1 METWSMGEVIREIL
15 SETLEVKKRILSDS
29 SLLEE
34 IERVASLIVEAYR
47 RGNKLILFGNG
58 GSAAD
63 AQHVAAEMVSKFEL
77 QRGALPAIA
86 LTTDTSI
93 LTSVAND
100 DDFSHI
106 FARQLEALVSKGDV
120 AVGISTSGNSLNVLE
135 GVKVAKERGATTV
148 GFTGMDGGML
158 AKLVDLVVRAPS
170 EKTPRIQELHI
181 TFLHIIC
188 HLVETKLF
196 GPRDS

>member
-1 METWSMGEVIREIL
+1 MGKVIREIL

-106 FARQLEALVSKGDV
+106 FARQLEALASKGDV

-148 GFTGMDGGML
+148 GFTGMDGGRL